1 MKVLKMVGMSFML
14 IAVLAIFL
22 SVSGLGGR
30 LVFMVFAAY
39 NKPEGTF
46 DPADAV
52 AAPDYSEIENW
63 AALPTTS
70 DYADLVPKGISVGT
84 QGEFPVDVFFI
95 HPTGFLTSG
104 SWTSPMDVNSG
115 TEENTRLMMANQA
128 SAFNG
133 CCNVYAPRYRQANIF
148 AYFGEAEERDRV
160 LGFAYRD
167 VRRAFDHFI
176 NHYNQNRPFV
186 IASHSQGTHHALRLL
201 EEVIDPS
208 DLHKRMVAAYL
219 IGSTLIPVSPSWFDA
234 MSNIKACSQEYDLH
248 CVIHWD
254 SKPKGAPAYERPE
267 PSLCTNP
274 LSWRTDKEIADATLN
289 KGALPRAGMRNDAL
303 GKAPDTPGNQKFIA
317 LRQPISALAS
327 AQCKGGTLYVGEP
340 AASGFGVD
348 RMGTYHLLDYS
359 IFYMNIHHNAKLR
372 ADILVKNQAAKL
384 PPG

>member
-1 MKVLKMVGMSFML
+1 MKALKRVGVYVTVIAL
-14 IAVLAIFL
+14 IAIIL

-30 LVFMVFAAY
+30 LLFMAFNAY
-39 NKPEGTF
+39 NKPSGTF

-52 AAPDYSEIENW
+52 AAPDYSEVENW

-70 DYADLVPKGISVGT
+70 DYADLAPKGIPVGT

-104 SWTSPMDVNSG
+104 SWTSPMDVDSG
-115 TEENTRLMMANQA
+115 TEENTHLMMANQA

-160 LGFAYRD
+160 LGFAYQD
-167 VRRAFDHFI
+167 VRRAFDYFI
-176 NHYNQNRPFV
+176 NHYNQNRPFI
-186 IASHSQGTHHALRLL
+186 IASHSQGTHHATRLL
-201 EEVIDPS
+201 EDVIDPS

-219 IGSTLIPVSPSWFDA
+219 IGSTSIPVSPSWFDA
-234 MSNIKACSQEYDLH
+234 MSNIKPCSQEDDLH

-254 SKPKGAPAYERPE
+254 SKPEGAPAYERPE

-274 LSWRTDKEIADATLN
+274 LSWRTDEEIADASLN
-289 KGALPRAGMRNDAL
+289 EGALPRAGKRNDAI
-303 GKAPDTPGNQKFIA
+303 GKAPDTPSNQKVTA
-317 LRQPISALAS
+317 LKQPISALTS

-340 AASGFGVD
+340 ISPGFKVD
-348 RMGTYHLLDYS
+348 RLGTYHLLDYS
-359 IFYMNIHHNAKLR
+359 LFYMNIHNNAKLR
-372 ADILVKNQAAKL
+372 AQSLL
-384 PPG
+384 TP

>member
-1 MKVLKMVGMSFML
+1 MKALKIVGMSVML
-14 IAVLAIFL
+14 IALIAIAL

-30 LVFMVFAAY
+30 LFFMAFAAY

-52 AAPDYSEIENW
+52 AAPDYSDVENW

-70 DYADLVPKGISVGT
+70 DYADLVPKGISAGT

-104 SWTSPMDVNSG
+104 SWTSPMDVDSG

-133 CCNVYAPRYRQANIF
+133 CCNVYAPRYRQGNIF
-148 AYFGEAEERDRV
+148 AYFGEAQERDRV
-160 LGFAYRD
+160 LGFAYQD
-167 VRRAFDHFI
+167 VRRAFDYFI
-176 NHYNQNRPFV
+176 NHYNQSRPFI

-201 EEVIDPS
+201 EDVIDPS

-234 MSNIKACSQEYDLH
+234 MSNIKPCSQEDDLH

-254 SKPKGAPAYERPE
+254 SKPEGAPAYERPE

-274 LSWRTDKEIADATLN
+274 LSWRTDEEIAAASLN
-289 KGALPRAGMRNDAL
+289 KGALPRAGKRNDAM
-303 GKAPDTPGNQKFIA
+303 GKAADTPGNQKVIA
-317 LRQPISALAS
+317 LRKPISALVS

-340 AASGFGVD
+340 AVSGFETD
-348 RMGTYHLLDYS
+348 RMGTYHLLEYS
-359 IFYMNIHHNAKLR
+359 LFYMNIHNNAKLR
-372 ADILVKNQAAKL
+372 AQGLL
-384 PPG
+384 REM

>member
-1 MKVLKMVGMSFML
+1 MKALKIVGMSFML
-14 IAVLAIFL
+14 IVLLAILL

-30 LVFMVFAAY
+30 IFFMAFAAY

-70 DYADLVPKGISVGT
+70 DYADLVPKGISVGA

-95 HPTGFLTSG
+95 HPTGFLTSA

-115 TEENTRLMMANQA
+115 TGENTRLMMANQA

-148 AYFGEAEERDRV
+148 AYFGKAEERDRV

-167 VRRAFDHFI
+167 VRRAFDYFI
-176 NHYNQNRPFV
+176 NHYNQNRPFI

-201 EEVIDPS
+201 DDVIDPS

-219 IGSTLIPVSPSWFDA
+219 IGSTVIPVSPSWFDA
-234 MSNIKACSQEYDLH
+234 MSHIKACAQEDDLH

-254 SKPKGAPAYERPE
+254 SKPEDAPAYERPE

-274 LSWRTDKEIADATLN
+274 LSWRTDEEIADATLN
-289 KGALPRAGMRNDAL
+289 KGALPRAGKHNDAL
-303 GKAPDTPGNQKFIA
+303 GKVPDKAAIQKVTG
-317 LRQPISALAS
+317 LKQPISALAS
-327 AQCKGGTLYVGEP
+327 ARCKGGTLYVGEP
-340 AASGFGVD
+340 AASGFEID

-359 IFYMNIHHNAKLR
+359 LFYMNIHNNAKLR
-372 ADILVKNQAAKL
+372 AQSLL
-384 PPG
+384 SR